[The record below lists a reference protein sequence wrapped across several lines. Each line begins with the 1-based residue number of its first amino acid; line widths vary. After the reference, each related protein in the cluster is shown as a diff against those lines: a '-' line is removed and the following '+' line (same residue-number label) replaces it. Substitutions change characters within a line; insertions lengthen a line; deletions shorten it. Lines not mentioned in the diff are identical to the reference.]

1 MNGIRTSTLKQ
12 WIWINPKNNSS
23 PSHVNKLRTAIAVS
37 VANSLAP
44 VRELGIAR
52 QSWRMNIRIFK
63 DVKSLNTKAIFLKRK
78 VIYVIL
84 IYSLWVFVNYKANL
98 SLLVRKHIKVNMHYI
113 ICACI
118 KKLILLKC
126 GRITRRKFYGKNM
139 KLYV

>member
-12 WIWINPKNNSS
+12 WMWINPKNNSS

-63 DVKSLNTKAIFLKRK
+63 DVKSLTTKAIFLKRK
-78 VIYVIL
+78 VIFVIL

-98 SLLVRKHIKVNMHYI
+98 SLLIRKHIKVNMHYI

-118 KKLILLKC
+118 KKTNPLEMWEDYQ
-126 GRITRRKFYGKNM
+126 T
-139 KLYV
+139 